1 MPANTASAAASHSLV
16 IVVPPPIVFGSLQAS
31 LPLRGARGEGGL
43 TPEAPGAGHRSDRT
57 IIATRGGIGR
67 RRALSHPSKRRTSMD
82 IDTHNELETK
92 AGIPLDAVVTHGD
105 MMRAFEAFK
114 ETNDERLTKRDQ
126 DVVLEEKLAR
136 IDRSI
141 DARARRLDEMT
152 LKSARPAIGG
162 NRADVRSA

>member
-1 MPANTASAAASHSLV
+1 MN
-16 IVVPPPIVFGSLQAS
+16 
-31 LPLRGARGEGGL
+31 
-43 TPEAPGAGHRSDRT
+43 
-57 IIATRGGIGR
+57 
-67 RRALSHPSKRRTSMD
+67 

-114 ETNDERLTKRDQ
+114 ETNDERLSKRDN

-141 DARARRLDEMT
+141 DAQARRLDEMT
-152 LKSARPAIGG
+152 LKSARPVDA
-162 NRADVRSA
+162 RSSPAPFPTC

>member
-1 MPANTASAAASHSLV
+1 
-16 IVVPPPIVFGSLQAS
+16 
-31 LPLRGARGEGGL
+31 
-43 TPEAPGAGHRSDRT
+43 
-57 IIATRGGIGR
+57 
-67 RRALSHPSKRRTSMD
+67 MD

-92 AGIPLDAVVTHGD
+92 AGIPLDAVVTHGE

-141 DARARRLDEMT
+141 DAQARRLDEMT
-152 LKSARPAIGG
+152 LK
-162 NRADVRSA
+162 